1 MGAFLG
7 LGKTGVWASNRER
20 DALLDWFA
28 EHRCFL
34 GDTRWEWCK
43 NGRQRY
49 PGRCIDFCELLLP
62 DEVFHVTE
70 KEAETAALNYGA
82 SVGRLLNIVEQVRR
96 GEWLYQNDSNE
107 SIHWRD
113 D

>member
-28 EHRCFL
+28 EHRCPP
-34 GDTRWEWCK
+34 GDTWWEWCK
-43 NGRQRY
+43 NGGQRY
-49 PGRCIDFCELLLP
+49 LGRCIQLSELLLP

-70 KEAETAALNYGA
+70 AEAESASLIYGA
-82 SVGRLLNIVEQVRR
+82 SVGRLLNIVEKVRR
-96 GEWLYQNDSNE
+96 GEWLYKIDSTE
-107 SIHWRD
+107 SIRWRD

>member
-34 GDTRWEWCK
+34 GDARWEWCK
-43 NGRQRY
+43 YGGQRY
-49 PGRCIDFCELLLP
+49 PGRCIQLSELLLP

-70 KEAETAALNYGA
+70 AEAEAASLIYGET
-82 SVGRLLNIVEQVRR
+82 VDHLLRIVEQVRR
-96 GEWLYQNDSNE
+96 GEWLYKIDSTE
-107 SIHWRD
+107 SIRWRD